1 MTEDLGQVLNSTR
14 LSIIGNFHNRDNR
27 RETHRLE
34 QGEHSVMGYF
44 SSNQKARQALT
55 QIRDLGFEI
64 AQLDLVN
71 HPGADSD
78 SALVSPLP
86 GFEPDT
92 RMEGSQPY
100 LVTVVTNPEKA
111 SEVAKIM
118 EEHGGY
124 V

>member
-1 MTEDLGQVLNSTR
+1 MNEDLSQVLNSTR
-14 LSIIGNFHNRDNR
+14 LSIIGNFNNRDNR
-27 RETHRLE
+27 REPHRLD

-44 SSNQKARQALT
+44 SSNQKAKQALT

-64 AQLDLVN
+64 AQLDLVD
-71 HPGADSD
+71 HPGADPD

-86 GFEPDT
+86 RVAPNS
-92 RMEGSQPY
+92 RMESSQPY
-100 LVTVVTNPEKA
+100 LVTVVTNPERA

>member
-1 MTEDLGQVLNSTR
+1 MTEDLSQVLNSNR
-14 LSIIGNFHNRDNR
+14 LSIIGNFNNRDSR
-27 RETHRLE
+27 REPHRLDH
-34 QGEHSVMGYF
+34 GEHSVMGYF
-44 SSNQKARQALT
+44 SSNQKAKQALT
-55 QIRDLGFEI
+55 QIRDMGFEI

-71 HPGADSD
+71 NPGADPD

-86 GFEPDT
+86 RVAPNT

-100 LVTVVTNPEKA
+100 LITVVTNPERA

-118 EEHGGY
+118 EDHGGY